1 MFARALRSS
10 SLLLAM
16 LAGASVGACERQDE
30 ATKFCLSAEGTH
42 QDCGIACTISKNQDA
57 CKKWEQ
63 MTIAL
68 CDKVGKAQCQEIC
81 VADKNEFAC
90 SKAASM

>member
-1 MFARALRSS
+1 MSARPLRS

-16 LAGASVGACERQDE
+16 LWLGACDKQDE

-57 CKKWEQ
+57 CKKWEA
-63 MTIAL
+63 MTIEL
-68 CDKVGKAQCQEIC
+68 CDKVGKDQCQEIC
-81 VADKNEFAC
+81 VADSNEYAC
-90 SKAASM
+90 SKAKSM